1 MMKKNIIDDIN
12 NALIK
17 INYLIKEENI
27 PEYTNQAQ
35 LNSIKNKLLEWIFYL
50 ENDSIPSKKES
61 VISRIIIDS
70 WDFNDKLGLQLMN
83 IEENLNL
90 LLSKR

>member
-1 MMKKNIIDDIN
+1 MKKNIIDDIG

-35 LNSIKNKLLEWIFYL
+35 LNSIKNKLLEWLFYL

-61 VISRIIIDS
+61 VIPRIIIDS

-83 IEENLNL
+83 IEENLNS

>member
-1 MMKKNIIDDIN
+1 MKKNIIDDIN

-50 ENDSIPSKKES
+50 ENDSIPSKK
-61 VISRIIIDS
+61 
-70 WDFNDKLGLQLMN
+70 
-83 IEENLNL
+83 
-90 LLSKR
+90 

>member
-1 MMKKNIIDDIN
+1 MKKNIIDDIN

>member
-70 WDFNDKLGLQLMN
+70 WGFNDKLGLQLMN

>member
-1 MMKKNIIDDIN
+1 MKKNIIDDIN

-83 IEENLNL
+83 IDENLNL

>member
-1 MMKKNIIDDIN
+1 MKKNIIDDIN

-70 WDFNDKLGLQLMN
+70 WGFNDKLGLQLMN